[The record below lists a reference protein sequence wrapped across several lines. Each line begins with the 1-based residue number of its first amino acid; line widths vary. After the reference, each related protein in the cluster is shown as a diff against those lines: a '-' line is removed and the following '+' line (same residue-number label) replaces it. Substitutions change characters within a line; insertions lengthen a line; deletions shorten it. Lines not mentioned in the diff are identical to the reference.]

1 MAFARLVAHLR
12 AKAFR
17 TIDALWHQIGHI
29 HDLFEPGFVNSLLTR
44 LHLAGEAQK
53 GKRQLNIWYN
63 GRILVAGTGFE
74 PVTFRL

>member
-17 TIDALWHQIGHI
+17 TIDALWHEIGHI
-29 HDLFEPGFVNSLLTR
+29 HDLFEPGFDELIVDSAAFGGR
-44 LHLAGEAQK
+44 SPK